1 MNNLTNICKVCKV
14 EQQRLGYFSG
24 RSAVCC
30 KCIHATIKAYLN
42 TYYGNNGD
50 KVKTNE
56 KASCRSVRVARPA
69 PPLPQRHLRRCCLC
83 IIFSN
88 RFCSSIVLATP
99 V

>member
-1 MNNLTNICKVCKV
+1 MC

-42 TYYGNNGD
+42 TYYENNGD

-56 KASCRSVRVARPA
+56 KASCRSERVARPA
-69 PPLPQRHLRRCCLC
+69 PPLPQRYYRPTGFVLRSFWPPLYDKK
-83 IIFSN
+83 N
-88 RFCSSIVLATP
+88 TKE
-99 V
+99 